1 MTTITHTLVFVQS
14 GDKDGIAYDK
24 DGNKIGRL
32 KRFGAGYYKLILD
45 NKEVQK

>member
-14 GDKDGIAYDK
+14 GDK